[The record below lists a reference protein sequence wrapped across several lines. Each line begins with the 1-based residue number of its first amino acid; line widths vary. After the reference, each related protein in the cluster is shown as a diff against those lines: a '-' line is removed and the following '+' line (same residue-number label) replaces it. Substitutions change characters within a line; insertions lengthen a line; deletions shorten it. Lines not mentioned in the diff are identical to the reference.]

1 VPSVASKTHLL
12 GGDDWPVVAA
22 RAAAWLPQVSSRLAV
37 LSANFAGNSDRPFVA
52 ALVPALRTRSSE
64 FAALA
69 VPSALSGWLKARAQT
84 WVEVDLGERGDRLS
98 QATMP
103 KSLYE
108 AEAVVAINDLTSF
121 NPRRP
126 VIAIGIWA
134 QFAHP
139 RQRLGAAW
147 SDQASGLTEEIAL
160 AAPPATYLL
169 AASWRGKPMLI
180 VSSDMVATELV
191 GLAIGQ
197 VQADPD
203 VEHVGP
209 WEQPLIQRAGDL
221 GLGARLPSEIDLSV
235 EWLGGDELRA
245 DFQHFGDSI
254 AARIGVASSE

>member
-1 VPSVASKTHLL
+1 MPSVASKTHLL
-12 GGDDWPVVAA
+12 GGDDWLAVAA
-22 RAAAWLPQVSSRLAV
+22 RAAALLPDVSSRLAV
-37 LSANFAGNSDRPFVA
+37 LSASAARSFDRPFVA
-52 ALVPALRTRSSE
+52 ALLRALRARSPK

-69 VPSALSGWLKARAQT
+69 APSALSGWLKARAQT
-84 WVEVDLGERGDRLS
+84 WVEVDFGERGDRLS

-103 KSLYE
+103 KALFD

-147 SDQASGLTEEIAL
+147 SDQASGLVVEIAL
-160 AAPPATYLL
+160 AAPPATYLI
-169 AASWRGKPMLI
+169 AASWRGKPVLI
-180 VSSDMVATELV
+180 VADDMIAAELL

-209 WEQPLIQRAGDL
+209 WEQPLVQRAGDL
-221 GLGARLPSEIDLSV
+221 GLGARLPAEIDFSV
-235 EWLGGDELRA
+235 EWLGDDDLA
-245 DFQHFGDSI
+245 VDFQRFGESV